1 MDEEVD
7 MEETAA
13 VISKEKALNT
23 IDLLKTYGKK
33 YGLWWKGVWKG
44 LQIRYIWNPI
54 LLILKTDRYIYFDF
68 NAKTISNCQS
78 NLFIFICCDGRVGG
92 RLVLVGP

>member
-33 YGLWWKGVWKG
+33 YGL
-44 LQIRYIWNPI
+44 
-54 LLILKTDRYIYFDF
+54 
-68 NAKTISNCQS
+68 
-78 NLFIFICCDGRVGG
+78 
-92 RLVLVGP
+92 